1 MTYSS
6 EDIGR
11 QLRLGE
17 DSRWEFKQVEFSGD
31 RPRSPKRD
39 DWADEIAAFANT
51 SGGVLLCGVTD
62 GGEVQGMSRVQMDE
76 LEHLLTEVCADS
88 IKPPVGIN
96 IFRKEV
102 RENEPVLLVEVPEG
116 YAQHDSPGGSF
127 HRVGSSKRGM
137 TSDERL
143 RLAQRRGQS
152 RFLWF
157 DEQTVPE
164 TGFETLDAKQWGPLI
179 STESAL
185 DPKLALEKMGL
196 LAPDENG
203 VIRATVA
210 GVLLCAEYPEQFL
223 PNACIM
229 AACYR
234 GEDRASGQTDAQTI
248 GGPLNAQITAAVA
261 FVLRNMKVAARK
273 EPARVDMPQYSD
285 KAVFEAVVNAVVHRD
300 YSIRG
305 SRIRISVF
313 ENRIE
318 IMSPGALPNN
328 LTVDS
333 MHVRQSTRNEMLTY
347 VLGLMNVGRVEGTGE
362 RRFFMERR
370 GDGVP
375 IIRRETLELCGKFP
389 KYELIDGSE
398 LRLTIPAAFLELTP
412 ASPVITVRRDGR
424 PLAGAD
430 VLALFPNKTWK
441 RAVTDENG
449 EATVSLHSTHLPV
462 TVFVAAHGFA
472 AHVERNWMPAQ
483 KSLAVE
489 LESLSGGGSIIFPE
503 DTGEIPG
510 LAGRLNPILDD
521 LDRTYLYASNVA
533 IEDGKQQ
540 PVPFVLAQDLLLTDA
555 DGREKAVRIVE
566 ILGRSS
572 ILEYRDKTR
581 GGKK

>member
-6 EDIGR
+6 EDIDR

-17 DSRWEFKQVEFSGD
+17 DTHWEFKQVEFSGD

-51 SGGVLLCGVTD
+51 GGGVLLCGVTD

-76 LEHLLTEVCADS
+76 LEHMLTEVCADS

-96 IFRKEV
+96 VFRKEV
-102 RENEPVLLVEVPEG
+102 RKNKPVLLVEVPKSH
-116 YAQHDSPGGSF
+116 AQHDSPGGSF
-127 HRVGSSKRGM
+127 HRIGSSKRRM

-143 RLAQRRGQS
+143 RLAQSRGQS

-164 TGFETLDAKQWGPLI
+164 TGFETLDAKQWGPLL

-196 LAPDENG
+196 LAPDGNG
-203 VIRATVA
+203 VMRATVA
-210 GVLLCAEYPEQFL
+210 GVLLCAESPEQFL

-229 AACYR
+229 ATRYR
-234 GEDRASGQTDAQTI
+234 GEDRASGQIDAQTI
-248 GGPLNAQITAAVA
+248 GGPLNVQIIAAVA

-285 KAVFEAVVNAVVHRD
+285 KAVFEAVVNAVAHRD

-318 IMSPGALPNN
+318 IMSPGALPNS

-333 MHVRQSTRNEMLTY
+333 MYVRQSTRNEMLASA
-347 VLGLMNVGRVEGTGE
+347 LGRMPVGNTKGAGE

-375 IIRRETLELCGKFP
+375 IIRRETRELCGKFP
-389 KYELIDGSE
+389 EYELIDGSE

-412 ASPVITVRRDGR
+412 ASPVITVRHDGR
-424 PLAGAD
+424 PLADAD
-430 VLALFPNKTWK
+430 ILVLFPNKTWK
-441 RAVTDENG
+441 HAVSDQGG

-472 AHVERNWMPAQ
+472 AHVERDWMPVQ
-483 KSLAVE
+483 GTLTVE
-489 LESLSGGGSIIFPE
+489 LESLSAGGSIIFP
-503 DTGEIPG
+503 DATGEIPG

-540 PVPFVLAQDLLLTDA
+540 PVPFVLDQDLLLTDA

-566 ILGRSS
+566 ILGKSS
-572 ILEYRDKTR
+572 ILEYRDRAK
-581 GGKK
+581 GGKE